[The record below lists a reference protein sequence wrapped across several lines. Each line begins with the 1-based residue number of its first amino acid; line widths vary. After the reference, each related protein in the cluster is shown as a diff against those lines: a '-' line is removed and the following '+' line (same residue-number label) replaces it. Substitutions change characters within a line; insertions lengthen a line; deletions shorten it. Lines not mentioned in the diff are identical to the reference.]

1 MKNGELYDSPF
12 FSFSGGR
19 IRSGGL
25 CICLPSA
32 LSACIGLCLPS
43 ALFVCVSLC
52 LCQVCLSAAPCLRV
66 CLRWL
71 SVCLFAVR
79 LVCLHRSLFTVSL
92 ICLRQPLSVSGLSV
106 RSTLS
111 ACLSEVAICVSVCR
125 LPLSVSG
132 LSVRSALSACLF
144 AVRLVCLRRP
154 VFCPIPLSGALCAP
168 SSGGRN
174 GRWRRLRS
182 RGPMPKGGP

>member
-25 CICLPSA
+25 CTCLPST

-43 ALFVCVSLC
+43 ALFVCVCLC

-71 SVCLFAVR
+71 SVCLFAVC
-79 LVCLHRSLFTVSL
+79 LCLCQVCLSAAP
-92 ICLRQPLSVSGLSV
+92 CLRV
-106 RSTLS
+106 
-111 ACLSEVAICVSVCR
+111 CL
-125 LPLSVSG
+125 P
-132 LSVRSALSACLF
+132 SALSACGGLSFVLF
-144 AVRLVCLRRP
+144 LCRERYALRVAAAGTVGGDDFDLAGRCRRAGLEVEVRRTRPLRLGYRLP
-154 VFCPIPLSGALCAP
+154 
-168 SSGGRN
+168 GG
-174 GRWRRLRS
+174 L
-182 RGPMPKGGP
+182 

>member
-43 ALFVCVSLC
+43 ALFVCVCLC
-52 LCQVCLSAAPCLRV
+52 LCQVCLSAAPCLR
-66 CLRWL
+66 LPL
-71 SVCLFAVR
+71 SVSGLSVRSTLSACLSEVAICVSVCR
-79 LVCLHRSLFTVSL
+79 L
-92 ICLRQPLSVSGLSV
+92 PLSVSGLSV

>member
-1 MKNGELYDSPF
+1 MQIHEK
-12 FSFSGGR
+12 R
-19 IRSGGL
+19 
-25 CICLPSA
+25 
-32 LSACIGLCLPS
+32 
-43 ALFVCVSLC
+43 
-52 LCQVCLSAAPCLRV
+52 RV
-66 CLRWL
+66 VRL
-71 SVCLFAVR
+71 SVFFVLRRPHSQRRSVYLFAVR
-79 LVCLHRSLFTVSL
+79 LICLHRSLFTVSL
-92 ICLRQPLSVSGLSV
+92 ICLRLPLSVSGLSVRSALSACLSEVAICVSVCRLPLSVSGLSV

>member
-43 ALFVCVSLC
+43 ALFVCVCLC
-52 LCQVCLSAAPCLRV
+52 LCQVCLSAAPCLR
-66 CLRWL
+66 L
-71 SVCLFAVR
+71 
-79 LVCLHRSLFTVSL
+79 
-92 ICLRQPLSVSGLSV
+92 PLSVSGLSV

-144 AVRLVCLRRP
+144 AVRIVCLRRP

>member
-25 CICLPSA
+25 CTCLPST

-43 ALFVCVSLC
+43 ALFVCVCLC

-71 SVCLFAVR
+71 SVCLFAVC
-79 LVCLHRSLFTVSL
+79 LCLCQVCLSAAP
-92 ICLRQPLSVSGLSV
+92 CLRVCLRWLSV
-106 RSTLS
+106 
-111 ACLSEVAICVSVCR
+111 
-125 LPLSVSG
+125 
-132 LSVRSALSACLF
+132 CLF
-144 AVRLVCLRRP
+144 AVCLCLCQVCLSAAPCLRSVCRP
-154 VFCPIPLSGALCAP
+154 PCLSAAACLPLVPIPSPGALCAP
-168 SSGGRN
+168 SNGGRN

-182 RGPMPKGGP
+182 RGPTPKAGP